1 MNGAEVGRIR
11 DGEIEKYQEISCSS
25 GTNFGEIAEQGIGC
39 YYCFLEGTKTPF
51 Q

>member
-25 GTNFGEIAEQGIGC
+25 VTNFWEITEQGIGC
-39 YYCFLEGTKTPF
+39 YYCFLEGRKTLF